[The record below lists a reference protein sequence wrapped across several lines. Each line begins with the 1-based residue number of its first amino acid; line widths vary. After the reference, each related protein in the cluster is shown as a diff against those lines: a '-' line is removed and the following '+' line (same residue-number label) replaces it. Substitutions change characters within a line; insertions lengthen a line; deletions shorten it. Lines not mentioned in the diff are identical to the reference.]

1 MFVTLDLGSGS
12 TFSAPLKYVLHNLPA
27 SKRPVPAPAQKVDI
41 LPPSAKTT
49 KRPVTTPRNK
59 DVNTDF
65 NVTTPAQKVDIL
77 PHSAKTTKRFVTP
90 PTNNDVDTHFKPAH
104 MDNLMDLRCPNHLH
118 GCNFVAKETNSLK
131 SLTAHGRACRYKTD
145 DSDLDEDYLDTDGCL
160 AAVVEEQTPSTQKKE
175 AQAAYFKSI
184 KEDREEAALNGINK
198 STPESTAFY
207 GTAATSVNG
216 WRNSNHDNDL
226 NSNRDDGSDAQDDC
240 EANDIEKIDD
250 VFDLSKHRKQSG
262 GIAFQTRQQFDFQ
275 QSENRKLQEE
285 SRRQQDEIAKLKQE
299 RKNWRQEKHNAE
311 IQKQQQQQQQEK
323 EQRRSAHDTPKFTAP
338 ISQNWYVT
346 TLMHFYHASN
356 CVTIKGSAT
365 RDSKMDR
372 PTLSRRIGMSLSFV
386 IMFTCVFALQ
396 SIKGSATRDSKM
408 NRPTLSH
415 RIGMSLSFVIM
426 LTCVFALQSTIN

>member
-41 LPPSAKTT
+41 LPPSAKNT

-118 GCNFVAKETNSLK
+118 GCNFVAKETNSVK

-145 DSDLDEDYLDTDGCL
+145 DTDLDEDYLDTDGCL

-175 AQAAYFKSI
+175 AQAAHFKSI

-240 EANDIEKIDD
+240 EANDIEK
-250 VFDLSKHRKQSG
+250 
-262 GIAFQTRQQFDFQ
+262 
-275 QSENRKLQEE
+275 SENRKLQEQ
-285 SRRQQDEIAKLKQE
+285 SQRQQDEIAKLKQE

-311 IQKQQQQQQQEK
+311 IQKQQQQQQQQEK

-386 IMFTCVFALQ
+386 IMFTCLSALQ
-396 SIKGSATRDSKM
+396 SIKGSATRDGKM
-408 NRPTLSH
+408 NRATLSSSSRSSSSRSRSSGILH
-415 RIGMSLSFVIM
+415 MTHQSSQLRSAKTGM
-426 LTCVFALQSTIN
+426 